1 MWNSKVILWS
11 AVLFMLLS
19 ACSSRKT
26 ASTPGA
32 AAKELSRKETNTLIE
47 GIENS
52 RVTFQSF
59 STKAR
64 TKLNVDNK
72 SFNATLNIRIKS
84 KETIWISANAFLG
97 IEAARIMITPER
109 IQVINRLQ
117 STYIDRPFSYIYEFA
132 GAEITFEDLENLFVG
147 NLPAFY
153 NNPANNH
160 LIAANNYQITG
171 NTASLG
177 YEFMLSPEFKILSTL
192 LTESSKG
199 QKLSFSY
206 GQYQDA
212 GEFSLPGE
220 VSIDLRAPKTKLN
233 ANMSYED
240 ISFNQQLS
248 FPFQV
253 PERYKKI

>member
-1 MWNSKVILWS
+1 
-11 AVLFMLLS
+11 
-19 ACSSRKT
+19 
-26 ASTPGA
+26 
-32 AAKELSRKETNTLIE
+32 
-47 GIENS
+47 
-52 RVTFQSF
+52 SF
-59 STKAR
+59 ITKAR

-84 KETIWISANAFLG
+84 KETVWISANAFLG

-109 IQVINRLQ
+109 IQVLNRLQ

-177 YEFMLSPEFKILSTL
+177 YEFM
-192 LTESSKG
+192 
-199 QKLSFSY
+199 
-206 GQYQDA
+206 
-212 GEFSLPGE
+212 
-220 VSIDLRAPKTKLN
+220 
-233 ANMSYED
+233 
-240 ISFNQQLS
+240 
-248 FPFQV
+248 
-253 PERYKKI
+253 